1 MLEVNKFQWFF
12 LLRLLWVGLNRSIIG
27 RISRSISAL
36 PAMQHLMRPR
46 YTAFDRSYSPVG
58 SPWNCTC
65 FFLHKNQS
73 DGNASVEWFY
83 ILFRFFLTWGS
94 AEITV
99 VLQLF
104 ARLHMHASFVLS
116 IGIAATFD
124 LKNEASSHQQQQ
136 LVAQGPKFGV
146 VMFGLLLVR
155 SGSTKRWW

>member
-1 MLEVNKFQWFF
+1 MKLHLFF
-12 LLRLLWVGLNRSIIG
+12 LTQESERWERQCGMV
-27 RISRSISAL
+27 
-36 PAMQHLMRPR
+36 
-46 YTAFDRSYSPVG
+46 
-58 SPWNCTC
+58 
-65 FFLHKNQS
+65 LHTFS
-73 DGNASVEWFY
+73 
-83 ILFRFFLTWGS
+83 FFLTWGS

-146 VMFGLLLVR
+146 VMSGLLLVR
-155 SGSTKRWW
+155 SGSTKRW